1 MSSAAENTRY
11 REKKKKER
19 KWGAKTKKGEYMMGI
34 REGRQASEEKEK
46 RKNKLHKRKAE
57 IKVHTHPLGTFSTN
71 AKPGLSG
78 VM

>member
-34 REGRQASEEKEK
+34 REGRQAGK
-46 RKNKLHKRKAE
+46 
-57 IKVHTHPLGTFSTN
+57 
-71 AKPGLSG
+71 
-78 VM
+78 